1 MGTPSSF
8 APTPPP
14 SAPHWQPRCRID
26 VPPSFSVG
34 TDYVDLPST
43 GSAAPASPTSPT
55 SSPTTLPASL
65 SLCQGR
71 PRRLTATCTPACG
84 RQEELHS
91 HHAGQR
97 KKSNLKKCREELQLH
112 VVGWFRG
119 RSGWARR
126 LICRGRL
133 LGTSDLADGY

>member
-1 MGTPSSF
+1 MPHRCAAVLLCGDGLRRPPKYRERRTRVTNIPNFLTDDVAGLAIFVPRETAQADCYMHAGLWKARGTTQS
-8 APTPPP
+8 
-14 SAPHWQPRCRID
+14 PRC
-26 VPPSFSVG
+26 V
-34 TDYVDLPST
+34 
-43 GSAAPASPTSPT
+43 
-55 SSPTTLPASL
+55 
-65 SLCQGR
+65 
-71 PRRLTATCTPACG
+71 AT
-84 RQEELHS
+84 
-91 HHAGQR
+91 GQR

>member
-1 MGTPSSF
+1 MAYSFLLCNCLFFRNYVLKILILSS
-8 APTPPP
+8 
-14 SAPHWQPRCRID
+14 
-26 VPPSFSVG
+26 V
-34 TDYVDLPST
+34 
-43 GSAAPASPTSPT
+43 
-55 SSPTTLPASL
+55 
-65 SLCQGR
+65 
-71 PRRLTATCTPACG
+71 AT
-84 RQEELHS
+84 
-91 HHAGQR
+91 GQR